1 MLRIVDANLNR
12 VGEGLRVLED
22 ISRFALNNV
31 ELSEHLK
38 SLRHDLQPKDPVLC
52 ADLAASREAEA
63 DVGAFLD
70 IEEEG
75 KRSNLPNLVGAN
87 AHRVQQ
93 SLRVLEEVCKTP
105 NARCGLD
112 WAAIKR
118 ARFELYEIEKSMLL
132 MLLRSDRVRK
142 LKGLYLI
149 MDAEAL
155 AGRNAVEVAQHV
167 IAEGVGAIQLRD
179 KIHSKGEALQTARE
193 LRNVC
198 DESGTLFIVNDH
210 LDIALACDADG
221 LHVGLEDLPVVEA
234 RRLLPQDRILGCS
247 TAKVEEVIEA
257 QAQGA
262 DYVAV
267 GSIYP
272 TSSKEHTRPA
282 GLETLHEVREA
293 TRLPIVAIGGIN
305 EDNIAEVMNAGADA
319 VAVISAVLG
328 AGDPAA
334 AARRLISRTEG
345 G

>member
-22 ISRFALNNV
+22 ISRFALNNA

-38 SLRHDLQPKDPVLC
+38 SLRHDLQPKDSGLY
-52 ADLAASREAEA
+52 ADLVASREAGS

-70 IEEEG
+70 VEEEG
-75 KRSNLPNLVGAN
+75 KRANLPSLVGAN

-93 SLRVLEEVCKTP
+93 SLRVLEEVCKAP
-105 NARCGLD
+105 DARCGLD

-118 ARFELYEIEKSMLL
+118 ARFDLYEIEKSMLL

-142 LKGLYLI
+142 LKGVYLI
-149 MDAEAL
+149 LDAEAL
-155 AGRNAVEVAQHV
+155 AGRNAVEVARHV
-167 IAEGVGAIQLRD
+167 IAEGVEVIQLRD
-179 KIHSKGEALQTARE
+179 KIHSKGEVLQTARE
-193 LRNVC
+193 LRSICN
-198 DESGTLFIVNDH
+198 ESGTLFIVNDH

-221 LHVGLEDLPVVEA
+221 LHVGQEDLPVAET
-234 RRLLPQDRILGCS
+234 RRLLPQDKLVGCS
-247 TAKVEEVIEA
+247 TARVEEAIEA

-272 TSSKEHTRPA
+272 TSSKERTCPA
-282 GLETLHEVREA
+282 GLETLRAVREA
-293 TRLPIVAIGGIN
+293 VTLPIVAIGGIN
-305 EDNIAEVMNAGADA
+305 EGNVAEVMNAGADA

-328 AGDPAA
+328 TDDPAA
-334 AARRLISRTEG
+334 AVRRLISRIEG